1 MRAPVIA
8 AVLAAAGSAAQAACP
23 QALAVYA
30 DADKTLTLEFR
41 PGDAQ
46 AATVTNMFRVVMEN
60 DVVLDGIVQWNM
72 GLARPNGMAMYNCP
86 EGDVTGEEL
95 DACIIWQGVVY
106 ALDGTGTVGLLA
118 AGDEDAAQRLLL
130 PDFGR
135 AIRYST
141 VWGESKVQH
150 VPWDVLSLSGC
161 QE

>member
-8 AVLAAAGSAAQAACP
+8 AVLAAAGSTAQAACP

-30 DADKTLTLEFR
+30 DADKTMTLEFR
-41 PGDAQ
+41 PSGGE

-72 GLARPNGMAMYNCP
+72 GLARPNGMAMYQCP
-86 EGDVTGEEL
+86 DGDATGDEL
-95 DACIIWQGVVY
+95 DACIVWEGVIY
-106 ALDGTGTVGLLA
+106 ALDEAGAVGLIA
-118 AGDEDAAQRLLL
+118 AEDEEAAQRLLL

-135 AIRYST
+135 AVRYST